1 MYPAV
6 RQILLDLKLPVSG
19 YMENFTIRASLLN
32 ILTILLSRTY
42 NTGVII
48 LPVDLL
54 C

>member
-32 ILTILLSRTY
+32 IINIFLSRTFPW
-42 NTGVII
+42 VII